1 MKTKKEELKEEDI
14 QLLKTGMNDNVNL
27 LNENELDEIFGG
39 YGECPN
45 HYAACFLGYS
55 TCTNRYY
62 AR

>member
-39 YGECPN
+39 YRCTKAYTPCIPN
-45 HYAACFLGYS
+45 YNMCINMYNF
-55 TCTNRYY
+55 R
-62 AR
+62 